1 MIKFTAT
8 KNASVLSNLKGKV
21 SKTTIGKIKQNGETL
36 VGGEVCRM
44 SKIVEIGDEII
55 LKLPKKPQPKIVPYF
70 CDIEIAFENDDMII
84 LEKPA
89 GMPTHT
95 SKGNRETTL
104 ENAYLGMLA
113 KRGEDLSN
121 FTFHPITRLDGETS
135 GLVLVAKNP
144 VSAAVLSRDMQN
156 GKIKKTYLAVANGKI
171 KSDFTCEIKMGRLEA
186 GKPHRWQTENGK
198 NSVTHFK
205 IIKEIHGD
213 TLLEVTPQTG
223 RTHQIRVHLAFLRH
237 AIKGDKLYQNGGL
250 LAGEKPNSRLML
262 HMWKLEMS
270 GKVVESGGGSTQF
283 GL

>member
-36 VGGEVCRM
+36 VGGEVCKM

-55 LKLPKKPQPKIVPYF
+55 LKLPKKASPEIKPYF
-70 CDIEIAFENDDMII
+70 CDVAIAFENDDMII
-84 LEKPA
+84 FEKPA

-104 ENAYLGMLA
+104 ENAYLGLLEN
-113 KRGEDLSN
+113 RGEDVRD

-135 GLVLVAKNP
+135 GLVLVGKNP
-144 VSAAVLSRDMQN
+144 VSAAKLSRDMQD
-156 GKIKKTYLAVANGKI
+156 GKIKKTYLALASGKVE
-171 KSDFTCEIKMGRLEA
+171 KDFTCEIKMGRVQA

-213 TLLEVTPQTG
+213 TLLEVNPKTG
-223 RTHQIRVHLAFLRH
+223 RTHQIRVHLAFSNH
-237 AIKGDKLYQNGGL
+237 AIKGDKLYQNKGL
-250 LAGEKPNSRLML
+250 LTGEKPNSRLML
-262 HMWKLEMS
+262 HMWKLEV
-270 GKVVESGGGSTQF
+270 GERVVESKGWDTQF
-283 GL
+283 GF